1 MKKILISLFALSS
14 VASFAMEK
22 DFNVYTKLGV
32 DVYSN
37 YTKVADEDDGT
48 TIFPKKGKTGF
59 SLFLEATKN
68 VTPNFELGLGV
79 GHISRRNSS
88 HSFSGVDEDDG
99 TKLTA
104 SYKVPRYK
112 SIPLYATAK
121 YNFDLGSELK
131 PYVKADLGYSFNK
144 TNKSSLYANVVTE
157 NGDSGR
163 VKLGDVKVKNGLYA
177 AIGAGVEY
185 RNFLTEL
192 SYNFT
197 KTKLKGTDSAGDTDS
212 TKYNNKAIKLSV
224 GYKFN
229 F

>member
-22 DFNVYTKLGV
+22 DFNVYTKLGI
-32 DVYSN
+32 DAYSN
-37 YTKVADEDDGT
+37 YTKVVDEDGGA
-48 TIFPKKGKTGF
+48 TIFPKKGKVGNP
-59 SLFLEATKN
+59 SLFLETTKN
-68 VTPNFELGLGV
+68 ITPNFELGFGLGY
-79 GHISRRNSS
+79 ISRRDSS
-88 HSFSGVDEDDG
+88 HSYSEVNNGTRFS
-99 TKLTA
+99 L

-121 YNFDLGSELK
+121 YNFNLDSEFK

-144 TNKSSLYANVVTE
+144 ANKSSLYANIVNE
-157 NGDSGR
+157 NDASRR
-163 VKLGDVKVKNGLYA
+163 VEKVDLKVKNGLYTT
-177 AIGAGVEY
+177 IGAGVEY

-192 SYNFT
+192 SYSFNKAKVNSTYGNF
-197 KTKLKGTDSAGDTDS
+197 
-212 TKYNNKAIKLSV
+212 KYNNHSIKLSL

>member
-37 YTKVADEDDGT
+37 YTKFVDDTGKSLT
-48 TIFPKKGKTGF
+48 PKKGKFTY

-68 VTPNFELGLGV
+68 VTPNFELGFGV
-79 GHISRRNSS
+79 GHIARKNSS
-88 HSFSGVDEDDG
+88 HSYSGVDEDDG
-99 TKLTA
+99 TKFTL

-112 SIPLYATAK
+112 SIPLYAIAK

-144 TNKSSLYANVVTE
+144 INNSSVYANIVTE

-163 VKLGDVKVKNGLYA
+163 EKLTDVKIKNGLYTT
-177 AIGAGVEY
+177 IGAGVEY

-192 SYNFT
+192 SYSFN
-197 KTKLKGTDSAGDTDS
+197 KAKVNLTDSDGTS
-212 TKYNNKAIKLSV
+212 SIKYNNKAIRLSV